1 MIIPPL
7 PEFAQQVTNEV
18 EAINWLSDN
27 GIIKPLC
34 DEICHEIDC
43 GGRMSVKDKTKS
55 WRQLKCN
62 RCRTAQSRFAHY
74 FFDDAK
80 MDIHTILYL
89 GIMWLAKSSVQTA
102 ISFSKLA
109 KETVTNYYGHFR
121 QLVPNMIDETNLKIR
136 GPGIEV
142 KIDESK
148 FTKRKYNRGHCVGNN
163 PGSSGGLRSYC
174 TMGS

>member
-1 MIIPPL
+1 MRIPPL

-27 GIIKPLC
+27 GVIKPLC
-34 DEICHEIDC
+34 DEICHEINC

-55 WRQLKCN
+55 WHQLKCN
-62 RCRTAQSRFAHY
+62 RCRTAQSRFART
-74 FFDDAK
+74 FFDGAK
-80 MDIHTILYL
+80 IDIHTILYL

-109 KETVTNYYGHFR
+109 KETATNYYGHFC
-121 QLVPNMIDETNLKIR
+121 QLVANMIDETNLKIG

-142 KIDESK
+142 EIDESK
-148 FTKRKYNRGHCVGNN
+148 FAKRK
-163 PGSSGGLRSYC
+163 
-174 TMGS
+174 